1 MPSKSTKQRNLMG
14 AALAAKRGAK
24 TFPMAKK
31 LAGQMTEPQLQDF
44 ASGPVQKPVKPKK
57 VKAPPSYL

>member
-24 TFPMAKK
+24 TFPAAQKI
-31 LAGQMTEPQLQDF
+31 AGQMTEEKLEDF
-44 ASGPVQKPVKPKK
+44 ATKPKK
-57 VKAPPSYL
+57 PAKPKTYL